1 MEMMKRLN
9 AYAHSKGI
17 ALGGYSLLASRGAKT
32 EDAAISRKTGKPATT
47 REEGSRFGKSP
58 CLASSWGDTYFGKLR
73 SFFTQT
79 GMGVFEND
87 GSYPGDP

>member
-58 CLASSWGDTYFGKLR
+58 CLASSWGRYLLWQVTLILYA
-73 SFFTQT
+73 
-79 GMGVFEND
+79 D
-87 GSYPGDP
+87 GYGGI